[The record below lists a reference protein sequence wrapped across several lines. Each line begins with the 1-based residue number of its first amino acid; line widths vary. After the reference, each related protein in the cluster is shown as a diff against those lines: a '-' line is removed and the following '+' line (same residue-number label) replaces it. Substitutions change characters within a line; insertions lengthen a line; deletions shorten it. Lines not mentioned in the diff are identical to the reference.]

1 MGIIRIIRTVL
12 MAIRLAHHKGM
23 QNMIPLVACG
33 ISLRVLAL
41 LMAFQPMN
49 FLNYTRTES
58 NPDLGFNLQGL

>member
-12 MAIRLAHHKGM
+12 VAIRLAHHKDV

-33 ISLRVLAL
+33 STLRVLAL

-49 FLNYTRTES
+49 FLNYTRTET

>member
-12 MAIRLAHHKGM
+12 VVIRLAHHNDV

-33 ISLRVLAL
+33 STLRVLVL

-49 FLNYTRTES
+49 FLNYTRTET